1 MRRLVSLEQLRDH
14 SVIFYYLSASE
25 IWPDRELAFGGTGL
39 IRGRLL
45 QLMQLPKFNQKK
57 TLIDEESENKDLK
70 RIEPV
75 VIDEKNMSEYN
86 IEDIVLPLPGHDV
99 IYPNNQGQYRG
110 HSVTITWS

>member
-45 QLMQLPKFNQKK
+45 
-57 TLIDEESENKDLK
+57 
-70 RIEPV
+70 
-75 VIDEKNMSEYN
+75 
-86 IEDIVLPLPGHDV
+86 
-99 IYPNNQGQYRG
+99 
-110 HSVTITWS
+110 